1 MTYTNNHPTLIATSR
16 CGSQVL
22 NDLDKADYA
31 DRNDEY
37 EVIKMSEVQTT
48 ILNKHYPGYSR
59 GVLGCVGYDAKGN
72 VAFVAD
78 SSGNYKELGIV
89 EGSIVFAQSLC
100 AFEEG
105 KLSVFSI
112 REEETDYFQLS
123 RTKVPGEYLG
133 RVIAVFTDLSEQN

>member
-1 MTYTNNHPTLIATSR
+1 
-16 CGSQVL
+16 
-22 NDLDKADYA
+22 
-31 DRNDEY
+31 
-37 EVIKMSEVQTT
+37 MSEVQTT